1 MSADAPTRTP
11 ASSVRIVLTLAAAG
25 VLSGV
30 LLVFVYQATLP
41 AIQAHKAEM
50 LRLAVSEVLDGPAST
65 TTLYEVDGR
74 LVENLPEGAIARDFK
89 QAHAGFDA
97 DGELM
102 GFALSH
108 SLAGFQDQIKVIFGY
123 DLAGERVLGMKV
135 LESKE
140 TPGLGDKIEKD
151 DAFVSQFLGVRTPLH
166 GVKQGAGRG
175 EENEIDMITGATISS
190 RTVIDVINAAVLEW
204 TPLLAEWTTEEQGS

>member
-1 MSADAPTRTP
+1 MNADAPARIPT
-11 ASSVRIVLTLAAAG
+11 SSVRIVATLAAAG
-25 VLSGV
+25 VLAGV

-50 LRLAVSEVLDGPAST
+50 LRLAVSEVLDDPAST
-65 TTLYEVDGR
+65 TTLYEIDGR
-74 LVENLPEGAIARDFK
+74 LVEELPEGAVARDFP

-97 DGELM
+97 EGKLL

-108 SLAGFQDQIKVIFGY
+108 SLAGFQDQVRVIFGY

-151 DAFVSQFLGVRTPLH
+151 DAFVSQFLGIRAPLR
-166 GVKQGAGRG
+166 GVKLGAGSDD
-175 EENEIDMITGATISS
+175 EHEIDMITGATISS
-190 RTVIDVINAAVLEW
+190 RTVIAVINAAVVEW
-204 TPLLAEWTTEEQGS
+204 TPLLAEWITEEQGS